1 MRRILACHARRGALH
16 SPSVTTLCDAS
27 DLLAPSGDAP
37 TRTRFRVLGF
47 LCSLSFVLYLD
58 RVCIGKAVVSIQND
72 LGLSNTEIG
81 YALGAFTVA
90 YGLFEVPAGR
100 WGDRFGSRG
109 VLARIV
115 VWWSAFTA
123 LTGVVTGLTMLVAVR
138 FLFGAGEAGAYPN
151 AARVIARWFP
161 VEERGRVQGLMLTAA
176 QLGAALA
183 PAIAAY
189 LILEIGWRWTFGVF
203 SVFGILWAATFYA
216 WFRDDPTRHPAVNNA
231 ERAIIARGAT
241 SAQTEHSA
249 PVPWRAIRTSR
260 NVWLLGLIQTCS
272 SFVAY
277 MYMSWYPAYLE
288 RGRGVSS
295 IEAGWLSSL
304 VLAGAAVGCLGSGF
318 VTDWLARAT
327 HRNPLRHRVYGFA
340 GLAASAVA
348 LWAGIE
354 CESAT
359 ATSLWAA
366 VAFMFAISQQAT
378 FWTVTMEISGRHLG
392 VIFGLLNSLGVP
404 GAFASTM
411 FLGQFADWMKE
422 QGYDGRQQWDPAFYV
437 YAAVLLLGAGCW
449 LLVDARQQVDEGQQ
463 CASV

>member
-1 MRRILACHARRGALH
+1 MTSLR
-16 SPSVTTLCDAS
+16 DAAA
-27 DLLAPSGDAP
+27 DLLSYPDEAP
-37 TRTRFRVLGF
+37 TRARFGVLGF

-72 LGLSNTEIG
+72 LGLTNTEIG
-81 YALGAFTVA
+81 YALGAFTIA

-115 VWWSAFTA
+115 VWWSMFTA
-123 LTGVVTGLTMLVAVR
+123 LTGAASGLWMLVGVR

-151 AARVIARWFP
+151 AARVIARWYP
-161 VEERGRVQGLMLTAA
+161 LEERGRVQGLMLTAA

-203 SVFGILWAATFYA
+203 SGLGIVWAAAFYV
-216 WFRDDPTRHPAVNNA
+216 WFRDDPARHPAVNAA
-231 ERAIIARGAT
+231 EQAIIARGAV

-249 PVPWRAIRTSR
+249 PIPWRAMVASP

-272 SFVAY
+272 SFVSY

-288 RGRGVSS
+288 KGRGVSS

-318 VTDWLARAT
+318 ATDWLARVT
-327 HRNPLRHRVYGFA
+327 HRNPLRHRIYGFT
-340 GLAASAVA
+340 GMAASAVA

-354 CESAT
+354 CESAR

-422 QGYDGRQQWDPAFYV
+422 QGYQGREQWDPAFYV
-437 YAAVLLLGAGCW
+437 YAGVLLLGACCW
-449 LLVDARQQVDEGQQ
+449 LFVDARAKVEGGQH
-463 CASV
+463 CEGA